1 MDRCLLPNL
10 CTLGC
15 YTKTDW
21 ASIFQLFRTRP
32 YVSDPPEAWAQG
44 PLVQVVCAP
53 SSKHLPP
60 CPQVEETAA
69 FWWYNQSEAPMKTA
83 VTRSASFVSFRQCW
97 DFLAAEDDLSLPAL
111 FHGRSQ
117 KWRSVVCST
126 RLFPTLQFNL
136 SHSSS
141 LFYKFY
147 ILGPFSWGKIT
158 ESQASCLLSLLL
170 VRMQNILAS
179 LLSTP
184 FPTQSWVL
192 VFLLG
197 LLYTKETFHTLQMP
211 DLLPSIMYLKSEI
224 KYLKLILD
232 N

>member
-1 MDRCLLPNL
+1 MLHKDRLSGYFPAFQDKALCLWSPRSTSPRPLGGSGL
-10 CTLGC
+10 C
-15 YTKTDW
+15 
-21 ASIFQLFRTRP
+21 SQFQ
-32 YVSDPPEAWAQG
+32 
-44 PLVQVVCAP
+44 
-53 SSKHLPP
+53 HLPP

-126 RLFPTLQFNL
+126 GLFPTLQFNL

-147 ILGPFSWGKIT
+147 ILGPFFLRQNHRIT
-158 ESQASCLLSLLL
+158 SILFIVTTSCEDAKYIGFFAVNPLSYPELGFSLPL
-170 VRMQNILAS
+170 RVALHKGNIPHLTNAG
-179 LLSTP
+179 
-184 FPTQSWVL
+184 PT
-192 VFLLG
+192 
-197 LLYTKETFHTLQMP
+197 TKHYV
-211 DLLPSIMYLKSEI
+211 S
-224 KYLKLILD
+224 
-232 N
+232 

>member
-1 MDRCLLPNL
+1 MSPRPLGGSGL
-10 CTLGC
+10 C
-15 YTKTDW
+15 
-21 ASIFQLFRTRP
+21 SQFQ
-32 YVSDPPEAWAQG
+32 
-44 PLVQVVCAP
+44 
-53 SSKHLPP
+53 HLPP

-126 RLFPTLQFNL
+126 GLFPTLQFNL

-147 ILGPFSWGKIT
+147 ILGPFS
-158 ESQASCLLSLLL
+158 
-170 VRMQNILAS
+170 
-179 LLSTP
+179 
-184 FPTQSWVL
+184 
-192 VFLLG
+192 
-197 LLYTKETFHTLQMP
+197 
-211 DLLPSIMYLKSEI
+211 
-224 KYLKLILD
+224 
-232 N
+232 

>member
-1 MDRCLLPNL
+1 MLHEDRLSGYFPAFQDKALCLWSPRSMSPRPLGGSGL
-10 CTLGC
+10 C
-15 YTKTDW
+15 
-21 ASIFQLFRTRP
+21 SQFQ
-32 YVSDPPEAWAQG
+32 
-44 PLVQVVCAP
+44 
-53 SSKHLPP
+53 HLPS

-126 RLFPTLQFNL
+126 GLFPTLQFNL